1 MIISDYTKFR
11 KKLFLKDPETTELGQ
26 KIVNESI
33 KMIDE
38 IGFLNFN
45 FKKLASR
52 IDSTEASLY
61 RYFENKHKLLFYLI
75 NWYWSWVKYN
85 IDFKTANIRS
95 PRNKIKM
102 VIKVICNSIIDDPA
116 TEHID
121 EAILSRIVMVESTKA
136 FTSKNVAKDYDD
148 GLFDAYHEV
157 VGKIAEIILLLNP
170 NYAKPKAL
178 SISIIKTAHDQ
189 LFFSLYLPE
198 ITDLQATETETSQIE
213 DFLEEIIFSA
223 IKKEK

>member
-1 MIISDYTKFR
+1 MIISDYTKFG

-33 KMIDE
+33 KLIDE
-38 IGFLNFN
+38 IGFLDFN

-85 IDFKTANIRS
+85 IDFKTSNIRS
-95 PRNKIKM
+95 PRNKLKM
-102 VIKVICNSIIDDPA
+102 IIKVICNSVIDDPT

-121 EAILSRIVMVESTKA
+121 EAILSRIVIVESTKA
-136 FTSKNVAKDYDD
+136 FTSKKVAEDYHN
-148 GLFDAYHEV
+148 GLFDAYKGV
-157 VGKIAEIILLLNP
+157 IGKISETILLLNP
-170 NYAKPKAL
+170 NYSSPKAL
-178 SISIIKTAHDQ
+178 SITLIKTAHDH
-189 LFFSLYLPE
+189 LFFSSYLPE
-198 ITDLQATETETSQIE
+198 ITDLQLSETVTTEIE
-213 DFLEEIIFSA
+213 DFLENLIFSA
-223 IKKEK
+223 IKK